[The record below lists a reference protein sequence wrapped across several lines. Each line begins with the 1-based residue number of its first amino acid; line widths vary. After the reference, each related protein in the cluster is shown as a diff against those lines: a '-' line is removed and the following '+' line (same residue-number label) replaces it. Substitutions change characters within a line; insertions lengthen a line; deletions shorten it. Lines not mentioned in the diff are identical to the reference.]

1 MEMSAYKGDAA
12 AEDRHWWFTG
22 RRRIVAG
29 FMRRLKLPE
38 KARLLELGCGSGGN
52 LATLAKFGDLVG
64 VEPHDGARNRAIAR
78 GVCRVLAGRLPDQV
92 PLAPE
97 SFDAVVMLDVLE
109 HVADDA
115 AALATACRL
124 LTPGGR
130 LLLTVPAF
138 PFLWSR
144 HDELLHHFRRYRR
157 RPLGRLLGENG
168 FAVERLTHFN
178 TVLFPAIAAFRLMQK
193 LKRERADDDAGLA
206 VPKAAINAALKAIL
220 AAEALALPAI
230 DLAFGVSLL
239 AVARRR
245 RRHA

>member
-1 MEMSAYKGDAA
+1 
-12 AEDRHWWFTG
+12 
-22 RRRIVAG
+22 
-29 FMRRLKLPE
+29 
-38 KARLLELGCGSGGN
+38 LGCGSGGN
-52 LATLAKFGDLVG
+52 LAMLADFGDLVA

-78 GVCRVLAGRLPDQV
+78 GLGRVLAGRLPDQV
-92 PLAPE
+92 PLGPE

-124 LTPGGR
+124 LAPGGR

-144 HDELLHHFRRYRR
+144 HDELTHHFRRYRR
-157 RPLGRLLGENG
+157 PQLRRLLDENG

-178 TVLFPAIAAFRLMQK
+178 SLLFPAIATVRLMQR
-193 LKRERADDDAGLA
+193 LKRDPSGEDTGMA
-206 VPKAAINAALKAIL
+206 VPQAAINGALKAIL
-220 AAEALALPAI
+220 AAEAMALSAM
-230 DLAFGVSLL
+230 DLPFGVSLL

-245 RRHA
+245 KRRA